1 MDIQKC
7 ILNNGLGLST
17 LLFSIF
23 QGFSET
29 TAAAT
34 TRQARNADHGFSQA
48 LFSKAWILR
57 SVSWYITCLNCTG
70 LKSWYISWD
79 QPVDMRWC
87 VVTVLNCVW
96 FIWRRCWRRRDSYV
110 TDWRQRNQV
119 FTSGKNKKFFLG
131 YESHPAYHSVFLL
144 LLLLLLL
151 RWHYSPMQTFASL
164 MDCPQSTLFFWPIFP
179 VFNFASVNI
188 CLYAV
193 PPSVFFG
200 RPLSRLPWGLLLN
213 TRLTFLLLYILSTWP
228 IPIQPTYSD
237 KWKYI

>member
-1 MDIQKC
+1 MDFQKC

-70 LKSWYISWD
+70 LKSWYISWY
-79 QPVDMRWC
+79 QTVDMRWC

-96 FIWRRCWRRRDSYV
+96 FIWRSCWRRRDSYV
-110 TDWRQRNQV
+110 TGWRQRNQV

-144 LLLLLLL
+144 LLLLL
-151 RWHYSPMQTFASL
+151 RWHYSPMRTFASL
-164 MDCPQSTLFFWPIFP
+164 VDCPQSTLFFHLSFQFLILHLLI
-179 VFNFASVNI
+179 SV
-188 CLYAV
+188 CTQFHHL
-193 PPSVFFG
+193 FFW
-200 RPLSRLPWGLLLN
+200 S
-213 TRLTFLLLYILSTWP
+213 S
-228 IPIQPTYSD
+228 S
-237 KWKYI
+237 